1 MTRFPHD
8 QFAKDYLKE
17 LLTPLGEVET
27 SRDVAGE
34 VREID
39 VWFTPAP
46 QSPGDAQGLG
56 LLGRFA
62 ASPSI
67 FEPFRNAV
75 TPSQIRSCMSKLF
88 DVHAELERQA
98 KREKTNV
105 QEAALPMLW
114 ILSPT
119 ASVPLLNGFK
129 ATLNEDNWMRGVYFL
144 GDFLKTALVAIHQL
158 PRTSDTLWLRILGK
172 GRVQQQA
179 VDELAALPLEN
190 PFRSNALELLYSLR
204 TNLEASQN
212 LDEEDRELI
221 MRLSPLYEQRLE
233 EATQQGIQQGQR
245 VVVKNLLRA
254 RFGSL
259 DEQLEAIIEPV
270 LSLPSEEF
278 TLLLLQLSSLSREEL
293 LARFGD
299 SRR

>member
-17 LLTPLGEVET
+17 LLAPLGEVET

-46 QSPGDAQGLG
+46 QSPGDALGLG
-56 LLGRFA
+56 LLERLA
-62 ASPSI
+62 EEPAI
-67 FEPFRNAV
+67 IEPFRNAV
-75 TPSQIRSCMSKLF
+75 TKSQIRSCMSKLF
-88 DVHAELERQA
+88 DVQAELERQA
-98 KREKTNV
+98 KREKTRIR
-105 QEAALPMLW
+105 APDLPWLW

-129 ATLNEDNWMRGVYFL
+129 ATLDEDNWSRGVYLL
-144 GDFLKTALVAIHQL
+144 GDSFKTALVVIHQL
-158 PRTSDTLWLRILGK
+158 PRTPDTLWLRILGR

-212 LDEEDRELI
+212 LDVEDRDLI
-221 MRLSPLYEQRLE
+221 MQLSPLYLQRLE
-233 EATQQGIQQGQR
+233 EATQQGRQAERRATIE
-245 VVVKNLLRA
+245 NLLLV

-259 DEQLEAIIEPV
+259 DDTLSAIIPQLLE
-270 LSLPSEEF
+270 LPPEEF
-278 TLLLLQLSSLSREEL
+278 TRELLQLSREAL
-293 LARFGD
+293 LAKFG
-299 SRR
+299 RPTL